1 MHTPA
6 NTSMPTVSLR
16 EITSS
21 TVRKVCRL
29 KVSPD
34 QEQFVAANAFSL
46 AEALFAP
53 EAWYRAIYADEI
65 MVGFVMLWDDTLSE
79 TPPIKPEIYLW
90 RLMLDAAYQG
100 QGIGKQVLAG
110 VIRYVH
116 GRPGI
121 TRFYTS
127 YVPGERGPEKFYRS
141 LGFVPTGA
149 VDEDGEIVIEYPIHN
164 WAT

>member
-1 MHTPA
+1 MHIPA
-6 NTSMPTVSLR
+6 NTPMPTVSLR

-53 EAWYRAIYADEI
+53 EAWYRAVYADEI
-65 MVGFVMLWDDTLSE
+65 IAGFVMLWDDTLSK
-79 TPPIKPEIYLW
+79 TPPAMPEICLC
-90 RLMLDAAYQG
+90 RLMLGAEYQR
-100 QGIGKQVLAG
+100 QGIGKQVLAE
-110 VIRYVH
+110 VIRYVQ

-149 VDEDGEIVIEYPIHN
+149 VDEDGEIVIVYPLHSS
-164 WAT
+164 AA

>member
-1 MHTPA
+1 MHIPA
-6 NTSMPTVSLR
+6 NTPMPTVSLR

-53 EAWYRAIYADEI
+53 EAWYRAVYADEI
-65 MVGFVMLWDDTLSE
+65 IAGFVMLWDDTLSK
-79 TPPIKPEIYLW
+79 TPPAMPEICLW
-90 RLMLDAAYQG
+90 RLMLGAEYQR
-100 QGIGKQVLAG
+100 QGIGKQVLAE
-110 VIRYVH
+110 VIRYVQ

-149 VDEDGEIVIEYPIHN
+149 VDEDGEIVIVYPLHSS
-164 WAT
+164 AA

>member
-6 NTSMPTVSLR
+6 NTPMPTVSLR

-53 EAWYRAIYADEI
+53 EAWYRAVYADEI
-65 MVGFVMLWDDTLSE
+65 IAGFVMLWDDTLSK
-79 TPPIKPEIYLW
+79 TPPAMPEICLW
-90 RLMLDAAYQG
+90 RLMLGAEYQR
-100 QGIGKQVLAG
+100 QGIGKQVLAE
-110 VIRYVH
+110 VIRYVQ

-149 VDEDGEIVIEYPIHN
+149 VDEDGEIVIVYPLHSS
-164 WAT
+164 AA

>member
-65 MVGFVMLWDDTLSE
+65 MVGFVMLWDDTLSDA
-79 TPPIKPEIYLW
+79 PPAMPEIYLW

-100 QGIGKQVLAG
+100 QGIGKQVLAE

-149 VDEDGEIVIEYPIHN
+149 VDEDGEIVIVYPLHSS
-164 WAT
+164 AA